1 MDIQMPV
8 MDGAEATRR
17 IREGEAGE
25 AARGMPVVALTAYS
39 MKGDRERFLSV
50 GLDDYVSKPVDV
62 DELFMVMRRV
72 LARPAEP
79 AKAAVSAAGVM
90 DLDYYEQRGKS
101 AFAREICRMFLEE
114 SPQVVVSLETAMREA
129 NWEAAGDAAHTL
141 LGMAVPL
148 RARGLTEGA
157 RKLQE
162 AGLSGDSTGCRDAC
176 RLVVEE
182 LGRVQTAIGEL
193 LK

>member
-1 MDIQMPV
+1 MIRVLIVDDSAFMRKVITDLLKKMNGVEPAEIARNGKAAVDYLAAHDDIDLVLMDIQMPE

-17 IREGEAGE
+17 IRLGEAGE

-79 AKAAVSAAGVM
+79 ARPAESAARVM
-90 DLDYYEQRGKS
+90 DIEYYEQRGKS
-101 AFAREICRMFLEE
+101 AFAREICRMFL
-114 SPQVVVSLETAMREA
+114 
-129 NWEAAGDAAHTL
+129 D
-141 LGMAVPL
+141 
-148 RARGLTEGA
+148 
-157 RKLQE
+157 
-162 AGLSGDSTGCRDAC
+162 
-176 RLVVEE
+176 
-182 LGRVQTAIGEL
+182 
-193 LK
+193 